1 VLPYL
6 TYWLHYPGKTRC
18 TNLRDAVPS
27 YDCHCICSSIYLS
40 ICTVF
45 LLQSQITEICVSIEC
60 ITLSTFYSGILNV
73 CSNKMNLF
81 FFPCKFKS
89 VFSFI
94 VLQVPRC
101 LPQQTEVF
109 TRWLKNVSVL
119 IVRCLNNI
127 PLILNA

>member
-1 VLPYL
+1 MLPYL

-27 YDCHCICSSIYLS
+27 YDCHCIFSSIYLS

-45 LLQSQITEICVSIEC
+45 LLQSQNTEICVSIEC

-81 FFPCKFKS
+81 FFPVSSSQFSPLLFSKYLDACRNKLKF
-89 VFSFI
+89 
-94 VLQVPRC
+94 LLGGWRM
-101 LPQQTEVF
+101 
-109 TRWLKNVSVL
+109 SVL